1 MGDQMGSHM
10 VSSLSHARPVDQN
23 LVLLLQTPYPI
34 KEQGI
39 CEQTIFTYSLEWE
52 KLFRSVSRSKK
63 YC

>member
-1 MGDQMGSHM
+1 MGDQMGSYM
-10 VSSLSHARPVDQN
+10 VSSLSHALLVDQN
-23 LVLLLQTPYPI
+23 LVLLLLTSYPL

-52 KLFRSVSRSKK
+52 KLFRSVSRTKN